1 METTKKSERLEKLSQ
16 ELAHYAAQMREAEAL
31 SHGDTAADWS
41 RSIILES
48 ETQRAA
54 RQARHDYLEDTAEGS
69 NIPGTVWRDRWR
81 M

>member
-1 METTKKSERLEKLSQ
+1 MSRAAAERLEKLSQ
-16 ELAHYAAQMREAEAL
+16 ELARCAEAMREAETL
-31 SHGDTAADWS
+31 SHGYTAADWS

-54 RQARHDYLEDTAEGS
+54 RQACHDYLEDTAEGS

>member
-1 METTKKSERLEKLSQ
+1 MSRAAAERLEKISR
-16 ELAHYAAQMREAEAL
+16 ELAHYAAQMREADTL
-31 SHGDTAADWS
+31 SHSDTAADWS

-54 RQARHDYLEDTAEGS
+54 RQTCHNYLEDTAEGS

>member
-1 METTKKSERLEKLSQ
+1 MSRAAAERLEKLSQ

-31 SHGDTAADWS
+31 SHGDAAADWS
-41 RSIILES
+41 ASILIES
-48 ETQRAA
+48 KAQREA
-54 RQARHDYLEDTAEGS
+54 RQACHDYLEDTAEGS

>member
-1 METTKKSERLEKLSQ
+1 MSRVAAERLEKLSQ
-16 ELAHYAAQMREAEAL
+16 ELSHYAAQMREAEAL

-41 RSIILES
+41 ASILIES
-48 ETQRAA
+48 KAQREA
-54 RQARHDYLEDTAEGS
+54 RQACHDYLEDTAEGS